1 MPVKGRAG
9 DRLGGP
15 LADSPYLPAESVPEE
30 RGPAVGYLMVMAAAA
45 LFAVNGTV
53 SKVALSSGLS
63 SLRLTEARCAG
74 ALAGFAVLVL
84 ATRPGALRTSRREI
98 LFLGAYG
105 VAGVALVQ
113 LFYFLAIERLEIG
126 VSLLIQ
132 YLGPLLVALWA
143 RFVVKERVRQRLWAA
158 LALCLVGLSIMVDLW
173 GGMSLNGWGVA
184 FSLLSAVMFAA
195 SLLLAEHAVGRRDPI
210 SLLCFGFFFATGFW
224 TIVQPW
230 WSFPWE
236 SLASSVSL
244 LGNLA
249 EASLPVWALVL
260 WVIVLG
266 TIVPFL
272 LIVGSLRHLP
282 ATRVGIVAMLEPVLG
297 AAVAFAWLDE
307 TLGALQL
314 VGGAIVLAGI
324 SLAQTSR

>member
-1 MPVKGRAG
+1 M
-9 DRLGGP
+9 
-15 LADSPYLPAESVPEE
+15 ADAPYLPAESVAEE
-30 RGPAVGYLMVMAAAA
+30 RGPTVGYLMVMAAAT

-98 LFLGAYG
+98 LFLAAYG
-105 VAGVALVQ
+105 VVGVALVQ

-126 VSLLIQ
+126 ISLLIQ

-143 RFVVKERVRQRLWAA
+143 RFVMKERVRQRLWAA

-173 GGMSLNGWGVA
+173 GGISLNGWGVA
-184 FSLLSAVMFAA
+184 FSLLSAVTFAA

-210 SLLCFGFFFATGFW
+210 SLLCFGFFFATAFW

-236 SLASSVSL
+236 SLGSSVSL
-244 LGNLA
+244 LGKLA
-249 EASLPVWALVL
+249 DTSLPVWALVL
-260 WVIVLG
+260 WVVVLG

-307 TLGALQL
+307 TLAAQQL
-314 VGGAIVLAGI
+314 VGGAVVLAGI
-324 SLAQTSR
+324 FLAQTAR